1 MNEGDELLAKDLNE
15 EAREKYSQAAG
26 LAPDLMELPFWQA
39 VTLADTGKLDQAL
52 PLFKKIFAENPDWEE
67 LVMRLPAAGLMK
79 DDPDVLK
86 KIKSLVK

>member
-1 MNEGDELLAKDLNE
+1 MNEGDELLGKSRNE
-15 EAREKYSQAAG
+15 EAKGKYSQAAE

-52 PLFKKIFAENPDWEE
+52 PLFQKIFRQNPDWAE

-79 DDPDVLK
+79 DDPETLE
-86 KIKSLVK
+86 KIRSLI